1 MPRISSCVM
10 IFFLTSL
17 LVSGGCYNKTIR
29 HLASDAVLIKTGVS
43 SRNDVLTYLG
53 EPDDIRIFE
62 GEKEKWT
69 YVEKR
74 PGTLQF
80 LPLVG
85 EYFGGGTYETI
96 IVVLQNDIVQSSLFR
111 EFSDD
116 DFDWADTYSPQE
128 KNE

>member
-1 MPRISSCVM
+1 MVRLSSCIT
-10 IFFLTSL
+10 IFFLTVL
-17 LVSGGCYNKTIR
+17 LFTGGCYNKTIR

-53 EPDDIRIFE
+53 EPDDIRVL
-62 GEKEKWT
+62 GDEKEQWT
-69 YVEKR
+69 YIEKR

-85 EYFGGGTYETI
+85 GYFGGGNHETI
-96 IVVLQNDIVQSSLFR
+96 VVVLQDDIVQSSLFR

-116 DFDWADTYSPQE
+116 DFDWAETYTPQE